1 MYQVLLIKP
10 SSKASNALPPIGLG
24 YLATELRKAGYKPSI
39 INCIKDNVS
48 IPDVLDIISSQG
60 IDMVGVSCCSNE
72 HPWLEDF
79 AAELKKVSKIPLVA
93 GGPHSTG
100 MSGRLMKLIPRVDFV
115 VRSEGEIPLVRL
127 VDFLRSEY
135 TDKTRDEGLGQ
146 ISNLVWRDSVG
157 VMHENPIVLPPDLD
171 QIGPPAWDLLK
182 PDEYTRFAPH
192 GGLAKVFPVTQII
205 TTRGCPHACYYCAA
219 SILNGRKIRTRS
231 AGSVVDEIEYLI
243 NHHGIKEIHFEDDNF
258 TYKKDH
264 AISICREIRRRGIR
278 INFGLP
284 NGVRVDRLDDEI
296 LTELEATGF
305 YFFSIG
311 IESGSP
317 ETLKRM
323 NKKITIDKIIAGVK
337 LIRKYKFRLKGFFI
351 LGYPGETRADIEQTI
366 EFAKALDIDQ
376 AFFSIYI
383 PLPGTVE
390 FANLESRGEIRFED
404 CNWDDYFTGKLTMPP
419 YTPDGIS
426 KQELKDYTKEAFR
439 AFYFRPKQFIKM
451 LMNLTSRSSIIYVLR
466 RAMNLMTPK

>member
-1 MYQVLLIKP
+1 M
-10 SSKASNALPPIGLG
+10 PPIGLG
-24 YLATELRKAGYKPSI
+24 YLATELRKAGHKPHI
-39 INCIKDNVS
+39 INCIKDNAS
-48 IPDVLDIISSQG
+48 IQDVLHMISSER

-72 HPWLEDF
+72 HPWLEEF
-79 AAELKKVSKIPLVA
+79 AAELKKVSNVPLVA

-100 MSGRLMKLIPRVDFV
+100 MSGRLMDLIPGVDFV
-115 VRSEGEIPLVRL
+115 VKAEGEIPLVKL
-127 VDFLRSEY
+127 VDLLCSDH
-135 TDKTRDEGLGQ
+135 TDDARDKEFEL
-146 ISNLVWRDSVG
+146 IPNLVWHDSDG
-157 VMHENPIVLPPDLD
+157 KIHENPIILPPDLD
-171 QIGPPAWDLLK
+171 KIGPPAWDLLK
-182 PDEYTRFAPH
+182 PEEYTRFAPH

-231 AGSVVDEIEYLI
+231 AESVVDEIEYLI
-243 NHHGIKEIHFEDDNF
+243 KYHGIREIHFEDDNF
-258 TYKKDH
+258 TYRKDH
-264 AISICREIRRRGIR
+264 AISICKEIRRRGIK

-390 FANLESRGEIRFED
+390 FANLEGRGEIRFED

-419 YTPDGIS
+419 YSPDGIS
-426 KQELKDYTKEAFR
+426 KQELKDYTTKAFR
-439 AFYFRPKQFIKM
+439 AFYFRPRQFLKM
-451 LMNLTSRSSIIYVLR
+451 LMNLTSKSSIIYVLR